1 MRWKLTNT
9 DKIIDGIQLAAAA
22 VFSAFALLGTLH
34 YYKMT
39 TDVDQLTAELHT
51 AKTIIFQQQSDNASM
66 ASSIIVLTDE
76 VQLREDLTSVIVDA
90 ARAYNVD
97 PMLLAKLIK
106 SESNFRPDPK
116 HALPQ
121 VTGSSG
127 INTKANSKLK
137 HNPYS
142 YVGNIYASA
151 EILSRYIETSD
162 SLTLALTRYKG
173 LSPQGFG
180 QAKEILKEYNK
191 SNQ

>member
-1 MRWKLTNT
+1 MKEHIKAGLFLLLSVLMA
-9 DKIIDGIQLAAAA
+9 ISLA
-22 VFSAFALLGTLH
+22 GTAY
-34 YYKMT
+34 YYK
-39 TDVDQLTAELHT
+39 LN
-51 AKTIIFQQQSDNASM
+51 TIKDIAIESYKQDNATLVELSE
-66 ASSIIVLTDE
+66 ALINYTVAVNTELELRQDITSLII
-76 VQLREDLTSVIVDA
+76 DA
-90 ARAYNVD
+90 ARSYNID
-97 PMLLAKLIK
+97 PKLLAITIK
-106 SESNFRPDPK
+106 SESNFRPDPNHK
-116 HALPQ
+116 LPH
-121 VTGSSG
+121 VVGSSG

-151 EILSRYIETSD
+151 EILSRYMENSD

>member
-1 MRWKLTNT
+1 MKAFIKAGSFLLLSILMATSLAGTAYCYKLNITKDITIESYKQDNVVL
-9 DKIIDGIQLAAAA
+9 IEL
-22 VFSAFALLGTLH
+22 SEALIN
-34 YYKMT
+34 YT
-39 TDVDQLTAELHT
+39 TVVNSEL
-51 AKTIIFQQQSDNASM
+51 
-66 ASSIIVLTDE
+66 E
-76 VQLREDLTSVIVDA
+76 LRQDLTSLIIDA
-90 ARAYNVD
+90 SRSYNID
-97 PMLLAKLIK
+97 PKLLAITIK

>member
-1 MRWKLTNT
+1 MNKATTYLFSITCFLALAVASITIYGLTYENT
-9 DKIIDGIQLAAAA
+9 KQLAIIEN
-22 VFSAFALLGTLH
+22 
-34 YYKMT
+34 YK
-39 TDVDQLTAELHT
+39 Q
-51 AKTIIFQQQSDNASM
+51 DNAILVELSESLINYTT
-66 ASSIIVLTDE
+66 AVNEEL
-76 VQLREDLTSVIVDA
+76 QLRQDLTSLIIDA
-90 ARAYNVD
+90 SRSYNID
-97 PMLLAKLIK
+97 PKLLAITIK